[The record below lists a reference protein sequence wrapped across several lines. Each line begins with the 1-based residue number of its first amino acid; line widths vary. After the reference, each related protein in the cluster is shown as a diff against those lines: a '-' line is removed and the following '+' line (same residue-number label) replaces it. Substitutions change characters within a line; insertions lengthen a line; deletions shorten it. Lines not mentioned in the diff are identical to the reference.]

1 MEQRT
6 ALMRELERYSTL
18 WRESSAIYEE
28 WAKAHGMSLN
38 DLLVL
43 LALHEEGEGCTQ
55 RQISRKWFLPKQT
68 VNTVLKEFEGQGYLE
83 LTPTREDRR
92 AKAIRLTEAGLAF
105 AGAVDGQLRDL
116 ELAVM
121 AQMGLARMKET
132 NDGLEEFIALFRQ
145 GGGGHG
151 ES

>member
-1 MEQRT
+1 MNARQQVEQMCVCLCRQE
-6 ALMRELERYSTL
+6 ALYG
-18 WRESSAIYEE
+18 E
-28 WAKAHGMSLN
+28 WAKAHGMSYNTIMTLY
-38 DLLVL
+38 
-43 LALHEEGEGCTQ
+43 ALDQARGCTQ
-55 RQISRKWFLPKQT
+55 KQIAEEWLIPKQT

-83 LTPTREDRR
+83 LIPTREDRR